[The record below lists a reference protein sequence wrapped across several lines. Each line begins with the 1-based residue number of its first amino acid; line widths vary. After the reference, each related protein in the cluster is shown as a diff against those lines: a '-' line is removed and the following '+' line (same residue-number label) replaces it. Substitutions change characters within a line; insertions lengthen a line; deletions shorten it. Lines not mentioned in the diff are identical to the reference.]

1 MKCTNNKKRLLCL
14 FVIAAIFISG
24 CKSKEVSYDNPYDI
38 YDSSISVGTTV
49 DNKEEHLF
57 FSEEQELIVLDD
69 MNFGQES
76 DAVHSNVMVAAG
88 AFNLATDEVTF
99 SQNIY
104 DKMFPASTTKIMTCY
119 LALKYGNLNDYVTI
133 SKNAADQP
141 SDASVCHVNAGDV
154 ISLNDLLY
162 GLMLASGNDAAI
174 AIAEHISG
182 SVEAF
187 VELMNEEAIAMGA
200 SCTHF
205 DNPHGMPSAEHYT
218 SVYDLYIIF
227 KNAIENDEF
236 VNIINTTSYTATIT
250 NIKGDARER
259 SWENSNRFT
268 TGKTSVPDGFTI
280 IGGKT
285 GTTGEAGYCLVML
298 SENSASESIISIVLK
313 ADGRSNLYLVTR
325 EILKEFNN

>member
-1 MKCTNNKKRLLCL
+1 M
-14 FVIAAIFISG
+14 SG
-24 CKSKEVSYDNPYDI
+24 CGRKEVSYENPYNAFKTKI
-38 YDSSISVGTTV
+38 TNTTV
-49 DNKEEHLF
+49 VATNETKHPY
-57 FSEEQELIVLDD
+57 FSEEKGLIVLDD
-69 MNFGQES
+69 INFGQEATS
-76 DAVHSNVMVAAG
+76 VHSNIAVAAG
-88 AFNLATDEVTF
+88 SFNLDTDTVTF

-119 LALKYGNLNDYVTI
+119 LALKYGDLNSYVTV
-133 SKNAADQP
+133 SKNAAKQP
-141 SDASVCHVNAGDV
+141 SDASICHINEGDV

-218 SVYDLYIIF
+218 SVYDLYVIF
-227 KNAIENDEF
+227 KNALENDKF
-236 VNIINTTSYTATIT
+236 VQIINRAKYTATIT
-250 NIKGDARER
+250 SSKGVARER
-259 SWENSNRFT
+259 SWDNSNRFM
-268 TGKTSVPDGFTI
+268 TGKTDNPNGFTV

-298 SENSASESIISIVLK
+298 SENGSGQDIVSIVLK
-313 ADGRSNLYLVTR
+313 ADGRSNLYLLTR
-325 EILKEFNN
+325 EILQEFNN

>member
-1 MKCTNNKKRLLCL
+1 M
-14 FVIAAIFISG
+14 SG
-24 CKSKEVSYDNPYDI
+24 CGRSKVSYENPYNA
-38 YDSSISVGTTV
+38 YDTKMTNGTFSAAAAT
-49 DNKEEHLF
+49 EHLY
-57 FSEEQELIVLDD
+57 FSEEKGLIVLEDI
-69 MNFGQES
+69 NFGQEVES
-76 DAVHSNVMVAAG
+76 VHSNVAIAAG
-88 AFNLATDEVTF
+88 SFNMDTDTITF

-119 LALKYGNLNDYVTI
+119 LALKYGDLNSYVTI
-133 SKNAADQP
+133 SKNAENQP
-141 SDASVCHVNAGDV
+141 SDASVCHVNEGDV

-205 DNPHGMPSAEHYT
+205 DNPHGMPSEEHYT

-227 KNAIENDEF
+227 KNALENEKF
-236 VNIINTTSYTATIT
+236 VEIINRANYTATIT
-250 NIKGDARER
+250 NIKGDAREK
-259 SWENSNRFT
+259 SWDNSNRFT
-268 TGKTSVPDGFTI
+268 TGRTDIPEGFTI

-298 SENSASESIISIVLK
+298 SENSNQQDIISIVLK
-313 ADGRSNLYLVTR
+313 ADGRSNLYLLTR
-325 EILKEFNN
+325 EILQEFNN

>member
-1 MKCTNNKKRLLCL
+1 M
-14 FVIAAIFISG
+14 SG
-24 CKSKEVSYDNPYDI
+24 CGSKDVVSYENPYNV
-38 YDSSISVGTTV
+38 YETTLSYGMATSINST
-49 DNKEEHLF
+49 NHLF
-57 FSEEQELIVLDD
+57 FSEEKGLIVLDD
-69 MNFGQES
+69 INLGQES
-76 DAVHSNVMVAAG
+76 ESVHSSVAVAAG
-88 AFNLATDEVTF
+88 TFNLATDTITF

-119 LALKYGNLNDYVTI
+119 LALKYGDLNDYVTI

-141 SDASVCHVNAGDV
+141 SDASICHVNEGDV

-182 SVEAF
+182 SVDAF

-227 KNAIENDEF
+227 KNAIENEKF
-236 VNIINTTSYTATIT
+236 VEIINTSTYTATIT
-250 NIKGDARER
+250 NIKGNARER
-259 SWENSNRFT
+259 SWDNSNRFM
-268 TGKTSVPDGFTI
+268 TGRTDSPEGFTVV
-280 IGGKT
+280 GGKT

-298 SENSASESIISIVLK
+298 SKNSSEQPIISIVLK
-313 ADGRSNLYLVTR
+313 ADGRSNLYLLTR
-325 EILKEFNN
+325 EILQEFNN